1 MIFGKSRPEN
11 QQIPAKTSWEE
22 FMRLLTLVTAAAVM
36 LLAGAAS
43 QAQASTRLIVN
54 CFWPPQHAV
63 CTKLLPTWAKWV
75 EQATNGDVKITIPPK
90 SLAPPPQQWASVE
103 KGIADAAFQFNGF
116 IANRVWGPTVAMQ
129 PFIATHDSPAMSQA
143 LWETYEKYF
152 PHEYKGVHLLSLWVI
167 TPAELWSQT
176 DKPVNS
182 MADLKSRK
190 IWALPG
196 TNANI
201 MKAVGAGVVSGPAVQ
216 MNEIVSRGVVDA
228 YVGVSPASVRD
239 FRLIPY
245 TKSMTRFD
253 RGIYSTS
260 FSFLMSEKKW
270 NALPKKDQ
278 DAITSVSGAKFG
290 RMISAYWI
298 QADKEAGVALQ
309 KAGVKTV
316 KADPQFEAALVKI
329 GNNLT
334 KKWIETAN
342 KRGIDGQAA
351 YDFYVKRV
359 HELSQK
365 VN

>member
-1 MIFGKSRPEN
+1 
-11 QQIPAKTSWEE
+11 
-22 FMRLLTLVTAAAVM
+22 MRLLTIVTAAAVM
-36 LLAGAAS
+36 ALAYAANP
-43 QAQASTRLIVN
+43 AQATTRLISN
-54 CFWPPQHAV
+54 CFWPPQHPV
-63 CTKLLPTWAKWV
+63 CTKFLPTWAKWV
-75 EQATNGDVKITIPPK
+75 EKATEGRVKIIIPPK

-103 KGIADAAFQFNGF
+103 KGIADTAFQFNGF

-152 PHEYKGVHLLSLWVI
+152 PHEYKGIHLLSLWVI

-182 MADLKSRK
+182 IADLKSRK

-196 TNANI
+196 TNAAI

-216 MNEIVSRGVVDA
+216 MNEIISRGVVDA

-245 TKSMTRFD
+245 TKWKTQFS

-260 FSFLMSEKKW
+260 FSFLMNQKKW
-270 NALPKKDQ
+270 DALSKKDQ

-290 RMISAYWI
+290 RMISAYWV
-298 QADKEAGVALQ
+298 QADKESVEKEK
-309 KAGVKTV
+309 KAGIKTV
-316 KADPQFEAALVKI
+316 KADPKFEAALIKI
-329 GNNLT
+329 GDKLT

-342 KRGIDGQAA
+342 KRGLDGQGA

-359 HELSQK
+359 HELSRK
-365 VN
+365 MN

>member
-1 MIFGKSRPEN
+1 MRP
-11 QQIPAKTSWEE
+11 
-22 FMRLLTLVTAAAVM
+22 LTLVTAAA
-36 LLAGAAS
+36 LALAYAATP
-43 QAQASTRLIVN
+43 AHAATTLISN

-63 CTKLLPTWAKWV
+63 CHQLLPTWAKWV
-75 EQATNGDVKITIPPK
+75 EQATHGDVKISIPPK
-90 SLAPPPQQWASVE
+90 SLAPPPQQWDSVA
-103 KGIADAAFQFNGF
+103 KGIADTAFQFNGF

-129 PFIATHDSPAMSQA
+129 PFIATHDAPAMSQA

-152 PHEYKGVHLLSLWVI
+152 AKEYKGIHLLSLWVI

-176 DKPVNS
+176 DKPLNS
-182 MADLKSRK
+182 MEDLKSRK

-216 MNEIVSRGVVDA
+216 MNEIISRGVVDA

-245 TKSMTRFD
+245 TKSMTQFH

-260 FSFLMSEKKW
+260 FSFLMSQKKW
-270 NALPKKDQ
+270 NSLSKKDQ

-298 QADKEAGVALQ
+298 EADKEAAVELK
-309 KAGVKTV
+309 KAGIKTV
-316 KADPQFEAALVKI
+316 EADPQFEAALVKI
-329 GNNLT
+329 GDNLT

-359 HELSQK
+359 QELSQK
-365 VN
+365 TN

>member
-1 MIFGKSRPEN
+1 
-11 QQIPAKTSWEE
+11 
-22 FMRLLTLVTAAAVM
+22 MRLLTLVTAAAVM
-36 LLAGAAS
+36 LLAGAAT
-43 QAQASTRLIVN
+43 QAQATTRLVSN
-54 CFWPPQHAV
+54 CFWPPQHPV

-75 EQATNGDVKITIPPK
+75 EKATEGRVKIIIPPK

-103 KGIADAAFQFNGF
+103 KGIADTAFQFNGF
-116 IANRVWGPTVAMQ
+116 VANRVWGPTVAMQ

-196 TNANI
+196 TNAAI

-245 TKSMTRFD
+245 TKSMTRFS
-253 RGIYSTS
+253 RGIYSTC
-260 FSFLMSEKKW
+260 FSFVMSEKKW
-270 NALPKKDQ
+270 EALSKKDQ
-278 DAITSVSGAKFG
+278 DAITAVSGAKFG
-290 RMISAYWI
+290 RMISSYWI
-298 QADKEAGVALQ
+298 EADKESLAEL
-309 KAGVKTV
+309 KKDGVKIV

-329 GNNLT
+329 GDKLT
-334 KKWIETAN
+334 KKWIETAD
-342 KRGIDGQAA
+342 KRGINGQAA

-359 HELSQK
+359 QELSHK
-365 VN
+365 ID

>member
-1 MIFGKSRPEN
+1 
-11 QQIPAKTSWEE
+11 
-22 FMRLLTLVTAAAVM
+22 MRLLTLVTAAAVM
-36 LLAGAAS
+36 ALAYAAAP
-43 QAQASTRLIVN
+43 AQATTRLISN
-54 CFWPPQHAV
+54 CFWPPQHVV

-75 EQATNGDVKITIPPK
+75 EKATEGRVKIVIPPK

-103 KGIADAAFQFNGF
+103 KGIADTAFQFNGF

-129 PFIATHDSPAMSQA
+129 PFIATHDSQAMSQA

-216 MNEIVSRGVVDA
+216 MNEIISRGVVDA

-245 TKSMTRFD
+245 TKSMTQFS

-260 FSFLMSEKKW
+260 FSFLMSQKKW
-270 NALPKKDQ
+270 DALSKKDQ

-290 RMISAYWI
+290 RMISAYWV
-298 QADKEAGVALQ
+298 QADKESLAKEK
-309 KAGVKTV
+309 KAGIKTV
-316 KADPQFEAALVKI
+316 KADPKFEAALIKI
-329 GNNLT
+329 GDKLT
-334 KKWIETAN
+334 QKWIATAN
-342 KRGIDGQAA
+342 KRGIDGQGA

-359 HELSQK
+359 QELSRK
-365 VN
+365 MN

>member
-1 MIFGKSRPEN
+1 
-11 QQIPAKTSWEE
+11 
-22 FMRLLTLVTAAAVM
+22 MRLLTLVIAAAVM
-36 LLAGAAS
+36 VMAYAANP
-43 QAQASTRLIVN
+43 AQATTRLISN
-54 CFWPPQHAV
+54 CFWPPQHPV

-75 EQATNGDVKITIPPK
+75 EKATEGRVKIIIPPK

-103 KGIADAAFQFNGF
+103 KGIADTAFQFNGF

-152 PHEYKGVHLLSLWVI
+152 PHEYKGIHLLSLWVI

-216 MNEIVSRGVVDA
+216 MNEIISRGVVDA

-245 TKSMTRFD
+245 TKSMTQFS

-260 FSFLMSEKKW
+260 FSFLMSQKKW
-270 NALPKKDQ
+270 DALSKKDQ

-290 RMISAYWI
+290 RMISAYWV
-298 QADKEAGVALQ
+298 QADKESVEKEK
-309 KAGVKTV
+309 KAGIKTV
-316 KADPQFEAALVKI
+316 KADPKFEAALIKI
-329 GNNLT
+329 GDKLT
-334 KKWIETAN
+334 KKWIATAN
-342 KRGIDGQAA
+342 KRGLDGQGA

-359 HELSQK
+359 HELSRK
-365 VN
+365 MN

>member
-1 MIFGKSRPEN
+1 M
-11 QQIPAKTSWEE
+11 
-22 FMRLLTLVTAAAVM
+22 
-36 LLAGAAS
+36 
-43 QAQASTRLIVN
+43 
-54 CFWPPQHAV
+54 
-63 CTKLLPTWAKWV
+63 PTWAKWV
-75 EQATNGDVKITIPPK
+75 EKATEGRVKIIIPPK

-103 KGIADAAFQFNGF
+103 KGIADTAFQFNGF

-129 PFIATHDSPAMSQA
+129 PFIATHDSQAMSQA

-196 TNANI
+196 TNAAI

-245 TKSMTRFD
+245 TKSMTQFS

-270 NALPKKDQ
+270 DALSKKDQ
-278 DAITSVSGAKFG
+278 DAITVGERRQIRPHDLGLLDPGRQGIHGRAEEGRHQDRQGRPAIRSGADQD
-290 RMISAYWI
+290 RRQPDQEVDRDRQ
-298 QADKEAGVALQ
+298 QARHRRPGGL
-309 KAGVKTV
+309 
-316 KADPQFEAALVKI
+316 
-329 GNNLT
+329 
-334 KKWIETAN
+334 
-342 KRGIDGQAA
+342 
-351 YDFYVKRV
+351 
-359 HELSQK
+359 
-365 VN
+365 

>member
-1 MIFGKSRPEN
+1 
-11 QQIPAKTSWEE
+11 
-22 FMRLLTLVTAAAVM
+22 MRLLTIVTAAAVM
-36 LLAGAAS
+36 ALAYAAAP
-43 QAQASTRLIVN
+43 AQATTRLVSN
-54 CFWPPQHAV
+54 CFWPPQHVV

-75 EQATNGDVKITIPPK
+75 EKATEGRVKIIIPPK
-90 SLAPPPQQWASVE
+90 SLAPPPQQWAAVE
-103 KGIADAAFQFNGF
+103 KGIADTAFQFNGF

-196 TNANI
+196 TNAAI

-216 MNEIVSRGVVDA
+216 MNEIISRGVVDA

-245 TKSMTRFD
+245 TKSMTHFS

-260 FSFLMSEKKW
+260 FSFLMSQKKW
-270 NALPKKDQ
+270 DALSKKDQ
-278 DAITSVSGAKFG
+278 AAITSVSGAKFG

-298 QADKEAGVALQ
+298 QADKEASAEEK
-309 KAGVKTV
+309 KAGIKTV
-316 KADPQFEAALVKI
+316 NADPKFEAALIKI
-329 GNNLT
+329 GDKLT
-334 KKWIETAN
+334 KKWIATAN
-342 KRGIDGQAA
+342 KRGLDGQAT

-359 HELSQK
+359 QELSRK
-365 VN
+365 MN